1 MSTTFD
7 PVLTAS
13 PADRSHALPAAAIT
27 SAKPLWV
34 AVGVLSVAVLGMGG
48 VLINQE
54 RSRTPPSMP
63 ATASVATPTAAV
75 VTAPLDT
82 PAAPAPAPEAKPPV
96 VAKVAD
102 KPVSTVVK
110 PVKVVSK
117 PREPASVRVANAPVM
132 DSQGGYGNG
141 NNNSG
146 NVYGTEPS
154 TYGGRPVSAQP
165 APYYPPVSVAPV
177 VVQAPARPVCLNCG
191 AVESVTPV
199 ERGGESGGLGAIAG
213 GVLGAVVGNQV
224 GRGNGRTA
232 AAILGALG
240 GGFAG
245 NAVEK
250 NMKKTTGYAVRV
262 RMEDGSLRT
271 LEQASP
277 LSAGERVVVE
287 NGYAR
292 PAPRAASAA
301 PHSVVGAQMAPQV
314 YTSD

>member
-7 PVLTAS
+7 PVLSAS
-13 PADRSHALPAAAIT
+13 PADRSHALPAAALT

-48 VLINQE
+48 VLISQE
-54 RSRTPPSMP
+54 RSRTSPSMP
-63 ATASVATPTAAV
+63 APVAAV
-75 VTAPLDT
+75 VTAPLE
-82 PAAPAPAPEAKPPV
+82 AAVAPAPAPEAEPPV

-102 KPVSTVVK
+102 KPVK
-110 PVKVVSK
+110 LVKVVSK
-117 PREPASVRVANAPVM
+117 PREPAPVRVANAPVM

-154 TYGGRPVSAQP
+154 TYGGRPVSTQP
-165 APYYPPVSVAPV
+165 APYYPPVAGAPV

-250 NMKKTTGYAVRV
+250 NMKKTTGYAIRV
-262 RMEDGSLRT
+262 RMEDGSLRA

-277 LSAGERVVVE
+277 LSAGDRVVVE